1 MNLLI
6 VGAAGAVG
14 RAAARRMA
22 PRAQIVAAD
31 RDGEG
36 TRTLVTE
43 LRAEGHRC
51 CGCEVDIT
59 RSDSVAGMFAG
70 IARDVGP
77 IDAVF
82 YAATIYGDKAI
93 EAISEADWDAMI
105 ATHVKGV
112 YLCAQAVLPQMRD
125 RGAGVIVTMASDY
138 AVTGLADNV
147 AYAAA
152 MTALYSLTKSL
163 AQGFARDG
171 IRVNAIGPGVIESP
185 LLRTGEV
192 EGSRQRLKTPRAE
205 RVPMGRP
212 GEPEEIAAVLDF
224 LLGERSAYLTGQIIH
239 VNGGELTW

>member
-6 VGAAGAVG
+6 IGAAGAVG

-51 CGCEVDIT
+51 CGYEVDIT
-59 RSDSVAGMFAG
+59 RSDSIAGMFAD

-82 YAATIYGDKAI
+82 YAATIYGDKAVETI
-93 EAISEADWDAMI
+93 VEADWDAMI

-112 YLCAQAVLPQMRD
+112 YLCAQSVLPQMRD

-185 LLRTGEV
+185 SHRTGEA
-192 EGSRQRLKTPRAE
+192 EGSRLKALRAE
-205 RVPMGRP
+205 QVPMGRP
-212 GEPEEIAAVLDF
+212 GKPEEIAAVLDF
-224 LLGERSAYLTGQIIH
+224 LLGQRSAYLTGQIIH

>member
-6 VGAAGAVG
+6 IGAAGAVG

-43 LRAEGHRC
+43 LRAEGHWC
-51 CGCEVDIT
+51 CGYEVDVT
-59 RSDSVAGMFAG
+59 RSDSIAGMFAD
-70 IARDVGP
+70 IAHDVGP

-82 YAATIYGDKAI
+82 YAATIYGDKAVETI
-93 EAISEADWDAMI
+93 VEADWDAMI

-112 YLCAQAVLPQMRD
+112 YLCAQSVLPQMRD

-185 LLRTGEV
+185 LHRTGEV
-192 EGSRQRLKTPRAE
+192 EGSRLKTLRAE
-205 RVPMGRP
+205 QVPMGRP
-212 GEPEEIAAVLDF
+212 GKPEEVAAVLDF
-224 LLGERSAYLTGQIIH
+224 LLGQRSAYLIGQIIH